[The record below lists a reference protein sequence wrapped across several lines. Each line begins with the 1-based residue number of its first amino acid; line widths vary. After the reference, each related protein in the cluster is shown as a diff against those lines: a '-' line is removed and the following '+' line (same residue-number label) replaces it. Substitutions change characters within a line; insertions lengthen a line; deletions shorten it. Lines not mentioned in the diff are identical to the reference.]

1 MKKVVIIVAVCVG
14 AVLLLCG
21 GGAVLLAAVGGTNNA
36 VQPATGQ
43 QEPQDH
49 TPGGITNPD
58 APAAEEFGDGTW
70 AVGAE
75 IKAGTYTSTV
85 PTGDFAFCFW
95 ERLSGFSGNPNEA
108 IEYGSGNEGARMR
121 VTIAAKDVGFKSDG
135 CGTWKRTGK

>member
-58 APAAEEFGDGTW
+58 APAAVEFGDGTW

-75 IKAGTYTSTV
+75 IKAGTYTSNV
-85 PTGDFAFCFW
+85 PAGDFAFCFW
-95 ERLSGFSGNPNEA
+95 ERLSGFSGNPNDA